1 MSKTNKIT
9 TNVTFKPILPFKIG
23 RLGKFQYLILK
34 NLMQKILISIIFIL
48 ISICTYSQN
57 FETGQIIKNGEK
69 IEGFIKYEN
78 WLKSPKNIQFRAS
91 LNDTIQTIEAD
102 DIAQFTVHNEVY
114 ISKKVVITLYSDLP
128 TSKNNPYQP
137 KPIEGFYFLRLF
149 FENQHIN
156 LYQMIDKNEG
166 VHLFIEKDKLFQ
178 ELLYSK
184 RNLYNEQDI
193 LYLEEKKK
201 YIGQLRTAFADCEA
215 IKVSDNLQFE
225 KDDIL
230 KLCNQYK
237 QCKTDNSI
245 NSINKKQAGDKVN
258 FSIGVEGGVFLNAGD
273 GSNWFTGI
281 ALRLNLPRNFR
292 NTYVMVEGNYY
303 SNNYPIMNF
312 VGGALFAGTHFGK
325 KDIRPFLNG
334 GIALFNGNS
343 AQAAGVL
350 GVGISWKRSFK
361 FEYRRYTF
369 TIGDVGLDQLSV
381 GYMYNF

>member
-1 MSKTNKIT
+1 
-9 TNVTFKPILPFKIG
+9 
-23 RLGKFQYLILK
+23 
-34 NLMQKILISIIFIL
+34 MQKIIVSILLLLISIN
-48 ISICTYSQN
+48 TYSQN
-57 FETGQIIKNGEK
+57 FERGQIIKNGEK
-69 IEGFIKYEN
+69 FEGFIKYEN
-78 WLKSPKNIQFRAS
+78 WLKSPKNIQFRVS

-114 ISKKVVITLYSDLP
+114 ISKKVVISLYSDLP
-128 TSKNNPYQP
+128 TSRNNPYQP
-137 KPIEGFYFLRLF
+137 KPIEGFYFLRIF

-225 KDDIL
+225 KEDIL

-245 NSINKKQAGDKVN
+245 NFINKKQAEDKVN
-258 FSIGVEGGVFLNAGD
+258 FSIGAEGGVFLNTEN
-273 GSNWFTGI
+273 GSNWVTGV
-281 ALRLNLPRNFR
+281 ALRLNFPRNFR
-292 NTYVMVEGNYY
+292 NTYVMIEGNYY
-303 SNNYPIMNF
+303 KNNYPIMDF
-312 VGGALFAGTHFGK
+312 AGGALFAGTHFGK
-325 KDIRPFLNG
+325 NEIRPF
-334 GIALFNGNS
+334 FNVGFAYFNTNS
-343 AQAAGVL
+343 SQAAGVL
-350 GVGISWKRSFK
+350 GIGISWKRSFK
-361 FEYRRYTF
+361 FEYRRNAFSSATGF
-369 TIGDVGLDQLSV
+369 DHLSV